1 MLEEETY
8 EDVDP
13 PTPCC
18 GSCLGPV
25 IRQEEAIELVEI
37 KGDVKEVVECLICNE
52 CFDTISLL
60 ENHMSSTHQIDREK
74 LIAYKKFLTSKTT
87 TEEGNRIF
95 SIIMYYMA

>member
-13 PTPCC
+13 PTHCC

-37 KGDVKEVVECLICNE
+37 KGDVKDVVEDIQN
-52 CFDTISLL
+52 LL
-60 ENHMSSTHQIDREK
+60 KQQLK
-74 LIAYKKFLTSKTT
+74 KVIAFLQ
-87 TEEGNRIF
+87 
-95 SIIMYYMA
+95 